1 MKNINIFK
9 TKRIQ
14 EETEKS
20 LGENDLSDDEH
31 MMVKSK
37 PATNTCEQRRLLKP
51 IYPFKKK
58 TYLYKLDLKRL
69 KQAPESDVGLSVF
82 IYTPNSKP

>member
-1 MKNINIFK
+1 
-9 TKRIQ
+9 
-14 EETEKS
+14 
-20 LGENDLSDDEH
+20 

-51 IYPFKKK
+51 IDPLKKK

-69 KQAPESDVGLSVF
+69 KHAPESDVGLSVF

>member
-1 MKNINIFK
+1 
-9 TKRIQ
+9 
-14 EETEKS
+14 
-20 LGENDLSDDEH
+20 

-51 IYPFKKK
+51 VYLLKKK
-58 TYLYKLDLKRL
+58 KKKKNLYKLDLKRL
-69 KQAPESDVGLSVF
+69 KHAPESGVGLSVF